1 MGDWEDVCQSSL
13 EPEEVVDDAF
23 FRAMGLP
30 IVRGR
35 GFTPEDVSGP
45 PRAVVI
51 NETMARRFWPAEDP
65 VGLRIAYGGNA
76 VTIVGIARD
85 AKYEA
90 LGEEPMP
97 YVYAPLNSAH
107 PRYNDYLSVIV
118 RTSGDPASGAQ
129 TTDQTLEAGL
139 SHVVNNQHSAY
150 FVRAIAT
157 TEWPGSSALSV
168 LSVTITYQISEA
180 Q

>member
-1 MGDWEDVCQSSL
+1 MAVLLARQFATGGFEFILDQS
-13 EPEEVVDDAF
+13 
-23 FRAMGLP
+23 
-30 IVRGR
+30 
-35 GFTPEDVSGP
+35 T
-45 PRAVVI
+45 
-51 NETMARRFWPAEDP
+51 
-65 VGLRIAYGGNA
+65 
-76 VTIVGIARD
+76 
-85 AKYEA
+85 
-90 LGEEPMP
+90 
-97 YVYAPLNSAH
+97 
-107 PRYNDYLSVIV
+107 
-118 RTSGDPASGAQ
+118 SGAQ